1 MEGLVRWGF
10 PPRACGEASGVAS
23 SGRFLTPRGVV
34 GSPAC
39 RGGRCGDIF
48 GHELLSSVVGA
59 PGHGSGRLC
68 RFRCFSDDH
77 VEDGGANTVTGDNAL
92 HGSVRTHDGYG
103 RCRGSR
109 REAADSMF
117 WAQMTLTRSQTKISV
132 SPPAMTPGMPCGP
145 YARSW
150 GMTSRRL
157 PPTFMPCTPSS
168 HPGIT

>member
-1 MEGLVRWGF
+1 MEGHVRRGTHQG
-10 PPRACGEASGVAS
+10 PVARS

-59 PGHGSGRLC
+59 PGHGSGRFC
-68 RFRCFSDDH
+68 CFRQFWMTMSWRSQ
-77 VEDGGANTVTGDNAL
+77 
-92 HGSVRTHDGYG
+92 HGEWRQRLTRQRPYPSWARA
-103 RCRGSR
+103 CSGSR
-109 REAADSMF
+109 RKAADSMF
-117 WAQMTLTRSQTKISV
+117 WAQMTLTRSQTKTSV
-132 SPPAMTPGMPCGP
+132 SPPAMTPGIPCGP

>member
-1 MEGLVRWGF
+1 MCRVDR
-10 PPRACGEASGVAS
+10 RA
-23 SGRFLTPRGVV
+23 
-34 GSPAC
+34 
-39 RGGRCGDIF
+39 DIF
-48 GHELLSSVVGA
+48 EHELLSSVVGA

-150 GMTSRRL
+150 GMTSRRR